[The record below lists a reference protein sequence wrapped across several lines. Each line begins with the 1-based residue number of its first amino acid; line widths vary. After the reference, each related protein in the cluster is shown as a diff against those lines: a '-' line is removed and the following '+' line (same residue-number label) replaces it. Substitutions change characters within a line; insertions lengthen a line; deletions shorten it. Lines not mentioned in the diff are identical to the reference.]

1 MKARLT
7 QIASGA
13 RFITAMMQEKAFR
26 FRNAMFLI
34 RYAEAGSTA
43 RKGIA
48 QPARTTQN
56 AILTGSAQME
66 VGAAQGSALIIM
78 PIRALNMANAAK
90 NAAMM

>member
-1 MKARLT
+1 
-7 QIASGA
+7 
-13 RFITAMMQEKAFR
+13 MMQEKAFR
-26 FRNAMFLI
+26 FRTAMFLI